1 MIVTKNSFTT
11 TKKPHNMIEI
21 TRADAYLLLA
31 SLSALKLKLVPNTV
45 AWQDAKSLQERI
57 NDLFDGE
64 LEQCN

>member
-1 MIVTKNSFTT
+1 
-11 TKKPHNMIEI
+11 MIEI

-31 SLSALKLKLVPNTV
+31 SLSVLKLKLVPNTV

-64 LEQCN
+64 LD